1 MCLIALP
8 VSSMQCDADK
18 VPEQPGMNV
27 EMVASSADDAVEST
41 EDAVAASVVNSYVDD
56 EGADSKDK
64 KKKKEKKKEKKKDKE
79 VKSPEEILAMIKALE
94 WTKPPLTGTKID
106 EYYTTA
112 DEFFKN
118 LKQVDEDVHIFKVC
132 KITSPSGES
141 TIAPVEIRTGEVR
154 HKSEAVHQV
163 TQSVTYGSTVALQS
177 ATLATMTI
185 GYADQI
191 AKDAIPFVGDPDRKK
206 ANVQIAKSV
215 KAFKLLKNLI
225 DSQRNMMDRYFKA
238 NANVETT
245 DSVSEAIA
253 VGDVDFMDV
262 MEMSDEELA
271 AYMEAEENASK

>member
-1 MCLIALP
+1 MSI
-8 VSSMQCDADK
+8 
-18 VPEQPGMNV
+18 
-27 EMVASSADDAVEST
+27 
-41 EDAVAASVVNSYVDD
+41 
-56 EGADSKDK
+56 
-64 KKKKEKKKEKKKDKE
+64 
-79 VKSPEEILAMIKALE
+79 ILRPMS
-94 WTKPPLTGTKID
+94 
-106 EYYTTA
+106 
-112 DEFFKN
+112 FFFN
-118 LKQVDEDVHIFKVC
+118 LKQVDEDVHNFKVC

-141 TIAPVEIRTGEVR
+141 TIAPVELRTGTVR
-154 HKSEAVHQV
+154 HKFEAGDQV
-163 TQSVTYGSTVALQS
+163 MQSVSYGSTVALQS
-177 ATLATMTI
+177 AALATMTI

-191 AKDAIPFVGDPDRKK
+191 TKDAIPFVGDPERKK

-253 VGDVDFMDV
+253 VGDVNFMDV

>member
-1 MCLIALP
+1 M
-8 VSSMQCDADK
+8 
-18 VPEQPGMNV
+18 
-27 EMVASSADDAVEST
+27 
-41 EDAVAASVVNSYVDD
+41 
-56 EGADSKDK
+56 
-64 KKKKEKKKEKKKDKE
+64 
-79 VKSPEEILAMIKALE
+79 
-94 WTKPPLTGTKID
+94 
-106 EYYTTA
+106 
-112 DEFFKN
+112 
-118 LKQVDEDVHIFKVC
+118 
-132 KITSPSGES
+132 
-141 TIAPVEIRTGEVR
+141 
-154 HKSEAVHQV
+154 
-163 TQSVTYGSTVALQS
+163 QSVSYGSTVALQS

-238 NANVETT
+238 NANVEIT